1 MTEENQKDLAEQIG
15 AHTHPEAK
23 PMQVNPEE
31 LQSIREP
38 EEIQTDSIDIVAAL
52 KAKAEAVKE
61 ASPFKM
67 QQVAG
72 EAIEFAVN
80 ALADFVQDYSALVKR
95 VEVLESRLSNQ

>member
-1 MTEENQKDLAEQIG
+1 MSDDLKEI
-15 AHTHPEAK
+15 K
-23 PMQVNPEE
+23 VNPEE
-31 LQSIREP
+31 APDQENASV
-38 EEIQTDSIDIVAAL
+38 DSDSEMDIVAAL

-72 EAIEFAVN
+72 EAIEFSVN